1 MIRWGSV
8 IFIVLA
14 NACDYM
20 PGKVPLTDLDLLF
33 NLPVAAVPISI
44 SGDPVFQDEPLFDAI
59 EGKLGHHAATI
70 IAFPDG
76 ELLAAWYSYD
86 GPGELDGSAIYMAR
100 KASDQSAWDAPF
112 LHIDR
117 PNGDGN
123 PVLFSEDHSVWLFQ
137 AVVPYG
143 WSTAQIEFQRS
154 EDRGHSW
161 SPPVTVEGPLG
172 SNTRYPPLR
181 LRDGRLLLP
190 AYDDLFQRSL
200 FFSSEDGN
208 DWRLESMIETAW
220 DARAIQPSVVELQDG
235 RLLTVMRNTGG
246 ERLWVA
252 ASDDE
257 GKRWSSARDS
267 GFPNPASAAAITR
280 LASGNLILVFNDSP
294 TERRPLSVAMSLD
307 EGQTWPL
314 RRILADGEETYS
326 YPSVIQGP
334 DGRVHIVYSL
344 SRRRI
349 QHAIINEAW
358 IAGL

>member
-1 MIRWGSV
+1 MRWGSV
-8 IFIVLA
+8 IVIAFA
-14 NACDYM
+14 GACDNM
-20 PGKVPLTDLDLLF
+20 PGIVPLTDLDLLF
-33 NLPVAAVPISI
+33 NLPATRDPIAI
-44 SGDPVFQDEPLFDAI
+44 SGEPVFRNEPLFDAI
-59 EGKLGHHAATI
+59 AGKRGHHAATI
-70 IAFPDG
+70 VAFDDG

-86 GPGELDGSAIYMAR
+86 GPGELDGAAIYMAR
-100 KASDQSAWDAPF
+100 RASDQSAWDAPF

-123 PVLFSEDHSVWLFQ
+123 PVLFAEGDAVWFFQ
-137 AVVPYG
+137 AVVPFG
-143 WSTAQIEFQRS
+143 WSTAHIEMQRS

-161 SPPVTVEGPLG
+161 SPPATIEGPLG

-181 LRDGRLLLP
+181 LRNGRLLLP
-190 AYDDLFQRSL
+190 AYDDLLQRSL
-200 FFSSEDGN
+200 FFASEDGN

-220 DARAIQPSVVELQDG
+220 DARAIQPSIVELGSG

-246 ERLWVA
+246 EWLWVA
-252 ASDDE
+252 ASDNK
-257 GKRWSSARDS
+257 GKRWSPARDS

-307 EGQTWPL
+307 DGQTWPL
-314 RRILADGEETYS
+314 RRILADGEETCS
-326 YPSVIQGP
+326 YPSVVQGP
-334 DGRVHIVYSL
+334 DGLVHIVYSL

-358 IAGL
+358 IAEL